1 MTVFK
6 HDEEMISQ
14 CFPNT
19 DEDGFER
26 DFGESEGKILYET
39 NIDCYQAF
47 LNGDDEEHMDR
58 FLTDYQDRL
67 LVLGMQIKRLNF
79 SLFSSLMRLN
89 DLTNFIRKVR
99 GQPVSPGV

>member
-67 LVLGMQIKRLNF
+67 LVLGPPRNKLRCNY
-79 SLFSSLMRLN
+79 SH
-89 DLTNFIRKVR
+89 D
-99 GQPVSPGV
+99 